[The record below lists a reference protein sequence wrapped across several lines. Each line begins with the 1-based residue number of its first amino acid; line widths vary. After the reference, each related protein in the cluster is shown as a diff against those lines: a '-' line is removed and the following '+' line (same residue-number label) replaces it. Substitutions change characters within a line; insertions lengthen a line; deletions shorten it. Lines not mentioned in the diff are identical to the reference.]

1 MIIYKLLLGTKSTLN
16 SIFIFFILKYRLN
29 HWFVVCIL
37 MIFFFFFFFLLHF
50 LKLIYKLVNKA
61 LVTRNRGYCT

>member
-37 MIFFFFFFFLLHF
+37 MIFFFFFLLHF